1 MDKNEN
7 NENAE
12 KLVKMEMQDV
22 FLENT
27 LTINSDDSNKIN
39 FSKIKDDNINEVF
52 LDYNQ
57 HQFSNIIKSILLKI
71 KDKIKN
77 IKLKDKITFIFSII
91 SIILYIIGLEGCV
104 GDEVYCL
111 ERMGIAFFKKVAI
124 LILISCIIISIILI
138 LITFRKLSFF
148 HLLYLIPFYIIL
160 MYYDNGSTLEHH
172 GYYNF
177 LGLICFLIIL
187 YPLFIFIYIMIL
199 LFRKKKYKIFIYIFA
214 IFLILLICFTIYIQ
228 INTKCDGWNIG
239 LNNTRIYNNEDEY
252 ACQIN
257 FPKKCYINIFDGKL
271 NMTKIL
277 NVKCNLK
284 EFSEKNKL
292 FDFIKL
298 IGNKYIKSNTKRV
311 GYPLLNKGDFP
322 ENEQDG
328 MKNLSIGV
336 IKNLVDMDNLPPH
349 ITPDKIPEIYIDF
362 NDYPEDKYSKYG
374 KVHINIKKN
383 ETLINERNIKAKDNE
398 VIFNNIIVIFIDTL
412 SRAHINRKLPK
423 LKSWLEKF
431 MKYDSKDNINYQFLK
446 YHSLG
451 VHTLLNLKPF
461 IFGDSVLS
469 SNGVNI
475 LKYMKEKGYI
485 TAQADNYCGTKPYQ
499 LRSNSFDHSNVT
511 FEYFDHELI
520 SLFCDPNYYIYKNPF
535 PINKGPGSFLRRCL
549 YGYDTFHYV
558 FEYSKLFWRTYKG
571 NRRYLRLTSMDSHEG
586 TGELISLMEDTL
598 VEFLDDLYKNG
609 ELKDT
614 ALIIFSDHGNH
625 MSPHLSLMPGDDVEI
640 EKIMPFFFFLIPKK
654 NNNNQNDL
662 ILDEYYENLYKN
674 QQSLVTS
681 YDIHDTLIHIIF
693 NEGDQDK
700 APYSKNGNSLFYPIN
715 NKNRTCDNYPE
726 IFEKQSPGTLT
737 CNCIKNK

>member
-39 FSKIKDDNINEVF
+39 FSKIKDNDINEVF

-57 HQFSNIIKSILLKI
+57 HQFSNIIKSILLKL
-71 KDKIKN
+71 KNKIKK

-111 ERMGIAFFKKVAI
+111 EKMGISFFKKVAI
-124 LILISCIIISIILI
+124 ITFISCIIITIILI

-148 HLLYLIPFYIIL
+148 HLLYIIPFYIIL
-160 MYYDNGSTLEHH
+160 MYYDQGTTLEHH
-172 GYYNF
+172 GYYNY
-177 LGLICFLIIL
+177 LGLIIFIIIL
-187 YPLFIFIYIMIL
+187 YPFFVFIYIMITL
-199 LFRKKKYKIFIYIFA
+199 IQKKKYKIFISILVTL
-214 IFLILLICFTIYIQ
+214 IILLIWFKIYIQ
-228 INTKCDGWNIG
+228 INTKCDGWDIG
-239 LNNTRIYNNEDEY
+239 LNNTRIYNNEEEY

-257 FPKKCYINIFDGKL
+257 IPKKCYINIFDGKL
-271 NMTKIL
+271 NMTNIF
-277 NVKCNLK
+277 NVKCNVK
-284 EFSEKNKL
+284 NFNEKNQL
-292 FDFIKL
+292 FDFIKTNK
-298 IGNKYIKSNTKRV
+298 NKYINSNTKRV

-322 ENEQDG
+322 ESEQDG
-328 MKNLSIGV
+328 MKNLSLSV
-336 IKNLVDMDNLPPH
+336 INNLVDMDNLPPH
-349 ITPDKIPEIYIDF
+349 ITPDKIPETYIDF
-362 NDYPEDKYSKYG
+362 NDYPEDEYSKYG

-383 ETLINERNIKAKDNE
+383 ETLINERNIKAKDNK
-398 VIFNNIIVIFIDTL
+398 VIFNNIIVIFIDTV

-423 LKSWLEKF
+423 LKAWLEKF

-499 LRSNSFDHSNVT
+499 LRKSFDHSNVT
-511 FEYFDHELI
+511 FEDFDHELI
-520 SLFCDPNYYIYKNPF
+520 SLFCDPNYYLYKNPF
-535 PINKGPGSFLRRCL
+535 PINKGPGSLIRRCL
-549 YGYDTFHYV
+549 YGYDTYHYV

-571 NRRYLRLTSMDSHEG
+571 SRRYLRLTSMDSHEG
-586 TGELISLMEDTL
+586 TGELISLMENTL

-614 ALIIFSDHGNH
+614 ALFIFSDHGNH
-625 MSPHLSLMPGDDVEI
+625 MAPHLSLMPGDDVEI
-640 EKIMPFFFFLIPKK
+640 EKIMPFFFFLLPKK

-662 ILDEYYENLYKN
+662 ILDEFYDNLYKN
-674 QQSLVTS
+674 QQSLVTT

-693 NEGDQDK
+693 NEGDQNK
-700 APYSKNGNSLFYPIN
+700 APYSKNGISLFYPIN

-737 CNCIKNK
+737 CNCLNNI

>member
-1 MDKNEN
+1 M
-7 NENAE
+7 
-12 KLVKMEMQDV
+12 
-22 FLENT
+22 
-27 LTINSDDSNKIN
+27 
-39 FSKIKDDNINEVF
+39 
-52 LDYNQ
+52 
-57 HQFSNIIKSILLKI
+57 
-71 KDKIKN
+71 
-77 IKLKDKITFIFSII
+77 I
-91 SIILYIIGLEGCV
+91 SIILYLIGLEGCV

-111 ERMGIAFFKKVAI
+111 ERMGISFFKKVFI
-124 LILISCIIISIILI
+124 ITLISCIIITIILI

-148 HLLYLIPFYIIL
+148 HLLYLIPLYIIL
-160 MYYDNGSTLEHH
+160 MYYDQGTTLEHH
-172 GYYNF
+172 GYYNY
-177 LGLICFLIIL
+177 LGLILIIIIL
-187 YPLFIFIYIMIL
+187 YPFFVFIYFLINLI
-199 LFRKKKYKIFIYIFA
+199 RKKKYKIFIFIFV
-214 IFLILLICFTIYIQ
+214 ILMILFIWTFIYIQ
-228 INTKCDGWNIG
+228 INTKCDGWEMG

-271 NMTKIL
+271 NMSNIL

-284 EFSEKNKL
+284 DFNEKNIL
-292 FDFIKL
+292 FDFIKKNE
-298 IGNKYIKSNTKRV
+298 NKYIKPNTKRV

-328 MKNLSIGV
+328 MKNLSLTV

-349 ITPDKIPEIYIDF
+349 ITKDKIPELYIDF
-362 NDYPEDKYSKYG
+362 NDYPQDKHSKYG
-374 KVHINIKKN
+374 KVHINMKKN
-383 ETLINERNIKAKDNE
+383 ETLINERNNKAKDNK

-423 LKSWLEKF
+423 LKAWLENF
-431 MKYDSKDNINYQFLK
+431 MKYDSKDYINYQFLK

-469 SNGVNI
+469 SNGVNK

-499 LRSNSFDHSNVT
+499 LRKSFDHSNVT

-520 SLFCDPNYYIYKNPF
+520 SLFCDPNYYIYTNPF
-535 PINKGPGSFLRRCL
+535 PINKGPGSILRRCL
-549 YGYDTFHYV
+549 YGYDTYHYI

-571 NRRYLRLTSMDSHEG
+571 NRRYLRLASMDSHEG
-586 TGELISLMEDTL
+586 TGELISLMEHTL

-609 ELKDT
+609 DLKDT
-614 ALIIFSDHGNH
+614 ALFIFSDHGNH

-640 EKIMPFFFFLIPKK
+640 EKIMPFFFFLLPKK
-654 NNNNQNDL
+654 NNNYKNDL
-662 ILDEYYENLYKN
+662 FLDEFYENLYKN

-693 NEGDQDK
+693 NERDHDK
-700 APYSKNGNSLFYPIN
+700 APYSNYGNSLFNLIN
-715 NKNRTCDNYPE
+715 NKNRTCDNYQE

-737 CNCIKNK
+737 CNCIKNI